1 MRTRYTP
8 QRYQCKKAH
17 ISEFIVADADRLK
30 TQKCKTCGKKAEHVR
45 IAETINAL
53 PKSTIVY
60 EKLVDGKIE
69 RCYLDPQSSK
79 AVAYAEKKGFQRREI
94 QGIAETRKFE
104 REVSNEMKAAYA
116 AYVRGEHERNQEF
129 QRLYHADL
137 RALINRSD
145 LDGFTRDF
153 MRAALEDQS
162 SDYEIK
168 NYEPDF
174 SCAAFS

>member
-1 MRTRYTP
+1 MTYRYTA
-8 QRYQCKKAH
+8 QKYRCKLEH
-17 ISEFIVADADRLK
+17 ESEFVVEDRERLK
-30 TQKCKTCGKKAEHVR
+30 TRKCQKCGRKAEHVR
-45 IAETINAL
+45 LVAVINAL

-69 RCYLDPQSSK
+69 RCYLDPKSTK

-94 QGIAETRKFE
+94 QGLAEIRRFE
-104 REVSNEMKAAYA
+104 REVSNEMKAKYA

-129 QRLYHADL
+129 KKLYHADL
-137 RALINRSD
+137 RSLINRGD
-145 LDGFTRDF
+145 IDPFTADV
-153 MRAALEDQS
+153 MRAAMEDQS

-174 SCAAFS
+174 SCVAYS